1 MKVMYSTYK
10 PLTFKYTDDEL
21 EIAINGIIEQIED
34 DTFSFDALCDALM
47 MKAEKENKIDKAPNT
62 VYLSN
67 NLDAK
72 EYERISIILWKKIW
86 AHELCLNFHSNESN
100 FNNYSFIKLKRNE

>member
-1 MKVMYSTYK
+1 MKVTYSTYK

-47 MKAEKENKIDKAPNT
+47 MKAEKRTK
-62 VYLSN
+62 
-67 NLDAK
+67 
-72 EYERISIILWKKIW
+72 
-86 AHELCLNFHSNESN
+86 
-100 FNNYSFIKLKRNE
+100 